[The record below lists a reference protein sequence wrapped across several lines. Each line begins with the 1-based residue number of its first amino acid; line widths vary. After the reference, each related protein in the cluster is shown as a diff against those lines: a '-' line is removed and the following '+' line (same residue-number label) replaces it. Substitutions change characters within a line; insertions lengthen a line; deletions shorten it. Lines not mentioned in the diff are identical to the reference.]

1 VHDRRARRLEIDQLQ
16 YLRLCQLDR
25 AYVFDETPH
34 ALSLLRSR
42 RRGAQRF
49 VTLQFRRERVVRL
62 RVSRHR
68 AGFTRAFAQQVQGF
82 EVGEQP
88 AREGDDAHVVV
99 VVSSPRPRPRAPES
113 RTDDDDDDVGWLVAF
128 SLLETLYEYTVWIH
142 QQKAFSA
149 ALATP
154 DADAIRIARRKSRA
168 RRVVVF
174 VVVVVVSQSMSSS
187 RAASLRRE
195 FSRWSVEQLRDYLEA
210 RDVDVTSLRTV
221 SARVEAC
228 VASELAE
235 DDDDDAGD
243 RRGGDG
249 DDEVDPLDA
258 FMAGLDDARATTQP
272 QSREETTQPQSRGR
286 DAEDDEG
293 FERMVMMMDAR
304 SKPVPGR
311 GRRSG
316 GRGCGGREEDADVYA
331 AAAAAVAKEDGDGND
346 RRREGIETMTKVD
359 HATVSYEAFKRQTY
373 VAPKDLAGLTADEV
387 RLRREALDVR
397 VEGCDLAPVTRFGQ
411 GGALD
416 VDTLKAL
423 KRLNFETPTGI
434 QAQSLPVIMSGRDA
448 LAVAKTGSGK
458 TLAFLLPA
466 LAQISR
472 QRRAEK
478 FEGPIA
484 LILAPTRELTM
495 QISNEAA
502 KLCKNSSVR
511 TSAIFG
517 GVGKTEQF
525 KHLRNGV
532 ELLIGTPGRLIDI
545 FTMKNAPTLRRVT
558 YLALDEADRML
569 DMGFERAVRSIS
581 QAVRPDRQCVM
592 FSATMPARVKRL
604 VRDVLSNDY
613 ATITVG
619 QVGVANEDVRQIVQ
633 VFGDDAMRAEWFF
646 SRLNEFIDQGQVLVF
661 VNHKSSVEELTLD
674 LARRGI
680 KTVGLHGDMDQAER
694 LDVMKSFKAE
704 LSHVLVATDVAAR
717 GLDIESIKTVINY
730 HAARDMST
738 HVHRVGRTGR
748 SGALDGCAYTLLTPR
763 DSGKFAQQLERNLS
777 DAGQQVPL
785 DLKALARGTYKRPR
799 EGNEGAG
806 AYERFGRG
814 KIGGR
819 GVGFVGEPL
828 RREQSFGGGRGR
840 GTPAATPSADF
851 TAVPPPLV
859 PPSAPPP
866 PPPGM
871 VNAMVAQARARAE
884 EIAKQFAP
892 PNPPNPPPPPAQQNT
907 AANAAVA
914 AARAIAERLAAQDPN
929 K

>member
-1 VHDRRARRLEIDQLQ
+1 M
-16 YLRLCQLDR
+16 
-25 AYVFDETPH
+25 
-34 ALSLLRSR
+34 SR
-42 RRGAQRF
+42 
-49 VTLQFRRERVVRL
+49 E
-62 RVSRHR
+62 
-68 AGFTRAFAQQVQGF
+68 
-82 EVGEQP
+82 
-88 AREGDDAHVVV
+88 
-99 VVSSPRPRPRAPES
+99 
-113 RTDDDDDDVGWLVAF
+113 
-128 SLLETLYEYTVWIH
+128 
-142 QQKAFSA
+142 
-149 ALATP
+149 
-154 DADAIRIARRKSRA
+154 
-168 RRVVVF
+168 
-174 VVVVVVSQSMSSS
+174 
-187 RAASLRRE
+187 ASLRRE
-195 FSRWSVEQLRDYLEA
+195 FSRWSVEQLDDFLSL
-210 RDVDVTSLRTV
+210 RDVVVTSLRTV
-221 SARVEAC
+221 SAKVEAC
-228 VASELAE
+228 VAAELAE
-235 DDDDDAGD
+235 DDDEATGNGEDA
-243 RRGGDG
+243 
-249 DDEVDPLDA
+249 DEVDPLDA
-258 FMAGLDDARATTQP
+258 FMAGLDESTTQ
-272 QSREETTQPQSRGR
+272 QTQLTKPHHSSRGQ
-286 DAEDDEG
+286 DEDDEG

-304 SKPVPGR
+304 SKPMPGR
-311 GRRSG
+311 GKRSG
-316 GRGCGGREEDADVYA
+316 GRGCGGGREEDADVYA
-331 AAAAAVAKEDGDGND
+331 AAAALAKEVDDGNE
-346 RRREGIETMTKVD
+346 RRREGIETMSKVD
-359 HATVSYEAFKRQTY
+359 HASVSYETFKRQTY
-373 VAPKDLAGLTADEV
+373 VAPKELAGLTADEV
-387 RLRREALDVR
+387 RLRREALDVH

-569 DMGFERAVRSIS
+569 DMGFERAVCSIS
-581 QAVRPDRQCVM
+581 QAIRPDRQCVM

-604 VRDVLSNDY
+604 VRDVLSNDH

-633 VFGDDAMRAEWFF
+633 VFGDDAKRAEWFF

-799 EGNEGAG
+799 EGYEAAG
-806 AYERFGRG
+806 AHGRFGRG

-819 GVGFVGEPL
+819 GIGFVGAPS
-828 RREQSFGGGRGR
+828 QSFGGGRGR
-840 GTPAATPSADF
+840 GAPSATPSADF
-851 TAVPPPLV
+851 TAVPPPV
-859 PPSAPPP
+859 APPSVAPPP
-866 PPPGM
+866 PPGA

-884 EIAKQFAP
+884 AIAKQFAP
-892 PNPPNPPPPPAQQNT
+892 PNPPNPPPPPPPTQENA

>member
-1 VHDRRARRLEIDQLQ
+1 M
-16 YLRLCQLDR
+16 
-25 AYVFDETPH
+25 
-34 ALSLLRSR
+34 SR
-42 RRGAQRF
+42 
-49 VTLQFRRERVVRL
+49 
-62 RVSRHR
+62 
-68 AGFTRAFAQQVQGF
+68 
-82 EVGEQP
+82 EV
-88 AREGDDAHVVV
+88 
-99 VVSSPRPRPRAPES
+99 
-113 RTDDDDDDVGWLVAF
+113 
-128 SLLETLYEYTVWIH
+128 
-142 QQKAFSA
+142 
-149 ALATP
+149 
-154 DADAIRIARRKSRA
+154 
-168 RRVVVF
+168 
-174 VVVVVVSQSMSSS
+174 
-187 RAASLRRE
+187 SLRRE
-195 FSRWSVEQLRDYLEA
+195 FSRWSVEQLDDFLSL
-210 RDVDVTSLRTV
+210 RDVDVTPLRTV
-221 SARVEAC
+221 SAKVEAC
-228 VASELAE
+228 VAAELAE
-235 DDDDDAGD
+235 DDDDDDPAKAN
-243 RRGGDG
+243 GGDE
-249 DDEVDPLDA
+249 DEVDPLDA
-258 FMAGLDDARATTQP
+258 FMAGLDEPTTTQP
-272 QSREETTQPQSRGR
+272 TTQPHQRSRGR
-286 DAEDDEG
+286 DEEDDEG

-316 GRGCGGREEDADVYA
+316 GRGCGGGGREEDEDVYA
-331 AAAAAVAKEDGDGND
+331 AAAAAVAKEDGDGNE
-346 RRREGIETMTKVD
+346 RRREGIETMSTVD
-359 HATVSYEAFKRQTY
+359 HASVSYEAFKRQTY
-373 VAPKDLAGLTADEV
+373 VAPKELSGLMADEV

-434 QAQSLPVIMSGRDA
+434 QAQSLPVIMSGRDV

-581 QAVRPDRQCVM
+581 QAIRPDRQCVM

-604 VRDVLSNDY
+604 VRDVLSNDH

-633 VFGDDAMRAEWFF
+633 VFGDDAKRAEWFF

-704 LSHVLVATDVAAR
+704 LAHVLVATDVAAR

-799 EGNEGAG
+799 EGNEGTG
-806 AYERFGRG
+806 AHGRFGRG

-819 GVGFVGEPL
+819 GIGFVGVPS
-828 RREQSFGGGRGR
+828 QSFGGGRGR
-840 GTPAATPSADF
+840 GAPSATPSADF
-851 TAVPPPLV
+851 TAVPPPV
-859 PPSAPPP
+859 APSSAPPP
-866 PPPGM
+866 PPPPPGA

-884 EIAKQFAP
+884 AIAKQFAP
-892 PNPPNPPPPPAQQNT
+892 PNPPNPPPPPPAQENA

>member
-1 VHDRRARRLEIDQLQ
+1 M
-16 YLRLCQLDR
+16 
-25 AYVFDETPH
+25 
-34 ALSLLRSR
+34 SR
-42 RRGAQRF
+42 
-49 VTLQFRRERVVRL
+49 E
-62 RVSRHR
+62 
-68 AGFTRAFAQQVQGF
+68 
-82 EVGEQP
+82 
-88 AREGDDAHVVV
+88 
-99 VVSSPRPRPRAPES
+99 
-113 RTDDDDDDVGWLVAF
+113 
-128 SLLETLYEYTVWIH
+128 
-142 QQKAFSA
+142 
-149 ALATP
+149 
-154 DADAIRIARRKSRA
+154 
-168 RRVVVF
+168 
-174 VVVVVVSQSMSSS
+174 
-187 RAASLRRE
+187 ASLRRE
-195 FSRWSVEQLRDYLEA
+195 FSRWSVEQLDDFLSL

-221 SARVEAC
+221 SAKVEAC
-228 VASELAE
+228 VTAELAE
-235 DDDDDAGD
+235 DDDDDDPAKAN
-243 RRGGDG
+243 GGDE
-249 DDEVDPLDA
+249 DEVDPLDA
-258 FMAGLDDARATTQP
+258 FMAGLDEPTTTQQTTQP
-272 QSREETTQPQSRGR
+272 TTQPHQRSRGR
-286 DAEDDEG
+286 DEEDDEG

-316 GRGCGGREEDADVYA
+316 GRGCGGGGREEDEDVYA
-331 AAAAAVAKEDGDGND
+331 AAAAAVAKEDGDGNE
-346 RRREGIETMTKVD
+346 RRREGIETMSKVD
-359 HATVSYEAFKRQTY
+359 HASVSYEAFKRQTY
-373 VAPKDLAGLTADEV
+373 VAPKELAGLTADEV

-581 QAVRPDRQCVM
+581 QAIRPDRQCVM

-604 VRDVLSNDY
+604 VRDVLSNDH

-633 VFGDDAMRAEWFF
+633 VFGDDAKRAEWFF

-674 LARRGI
+674 LAQRGI

-704 LSHVLVATDVAAR
+704 LAHVLVATDVAAR

-799 EGNEGAG
+799 EGNEGTG
-806 AYERFGRG
+806 AHGRFGRG

-819 GVGFVGEPL
+819 GIGFVGAPS
-828 RREQSFGGGRGR
+828 QSFGGGRGR
-840 GTPAATPSADF
+840 GAPSATPSADF
-851 TAVPPPLV
+851 TAVPPPV
-859 PPSAPPP
+859 APSSAPPP
-866 PPPGM
+866 PPPPPGA

-884 EIAKQFAP
+884 AIAKQFAP
-892 PNPPNPPPPPAQQNT
+892 PNPPNPPPPPPTQENA
-907 AANAAVA
+907 AANAVA

>member
-1 VHDRRARRLEIDQLQ
+1 M
-16 YLRLCQLDR
+16 
-25 AYVFDETPH
+25 
-34 ALSLLRSR
+34 SR
-42 RRGAQRF
+42 
-49 VTLQFRRERVVRL
+49 E
-62 RVSRHR
+62 
-68 AGFTRAFAQQVQGF
+68 
-82 EVGEQP
+82 
-88 AREGDDAHVVV
+88 
-99 VVSSPRPRPRAPES
+99 
-113 RTDDDDDDVGWLVAF
+113 
-128 SLLETLYEYTVWIH
+128 
-142 QQKAFSA
+142 
-149 ALATP
+149 
-154 DADAIRIARRKSRA
+154 
-168 RRVVVF
+168 
-174 VVVVVVSQSMSSS
+174 
-187 RAASLRRE
+187 ASLRRE
-195 FSRWSVEQLRDYLEA
+195 FSRWSVEQLDDFLSL

-221 SARVEAC
+221 SAKVEAC
-228 VASELAE
+228 VAAELAE
-235 DDDDDAGD
+235 DDDDDDPAKAN
-243 RRGGDG
+243 GGDE
-249 DDEVDPLDA
+249 DEVDPLDA
-258 FMAGLDDARATTQP
+258 FMAGLDEPTTQQTTQP
-272 QSREETTQPQSRGR
+272 TTQPHQRSRGR
-286 DAEDDEG
+286 DEEDDEG
-293 FERMVMMMDAR
+293 FERMMMMMDAR

-316 GRGCGGREEDADVYA
+316 GRGCGGGGREEDEDVYA
-331 AAAAAVAKEDGDGND
+331 AAAAAVAKEDGDGNE
-346 RRREGIETMTKVD
+346 RRREGIETMSKVD
-359 HATVSYEAFKRQTY
+359 HASVSYEAFKRQTY
-373 VAPKDLAGLTADEV
+373 VAPKELAGLTADEV

-581 QAVRPDRQCVM
+581 QAIRPDRQCVM

-604 VRDVLSNDY
+604 VRDVLSNDC

-619 QVGVANEDVRQIVQ
+619 QVGVANEDVIQIVQ
-633 VFGDDAMRAEWFF
+633 VFGDDAKRAEWFF

-704 LSHVLVATDVAAR
+704 LAHVLVATDVAAR

-763 DSGKFAQQLERNLS
+763 NSGKFAQQLERNLS

-799 EGNEGAG
+799 EGNEGTG
-806 AYERFGRG
+806 AHGRFGRG

-819 GVGFVGEPL
+819 GIGFVGAPS
-828 RREQSFGGGRGR
+828 QSFGGGRGR
-840 GTPAATPSADF
+840 GAPSATPSADF
-851 TAVPPPLV
+851 TAVPPPVAPSSV
-859 PPSAPPP
+859 PPPPP
-866 PPPGM
+866 PPPGA

-884 EIAKQFAP
+884 AIAKQFAP
-892 PNPPNPPPPPAQQNT
+892 PNPPNPPPPPPAQENA

>member
-1 VHDRRARRLEIDQLQ
+1 M
-16 YLRLCQLDR
+16 
-25 AYVFDETPH
+25 
-34 ALSLLRSR
+34 SR
-42 RRGAQRF
+42 
-49 VTLQFRRERVVRL
+49 E
-62 RVSRHR
+62 
-68 AGFTRAFAQQVQGF
+68 
-82 EVGEQP
+82 
-88 AREGDDAHVVV
+88 
-99 VVSSPRPRPRAPES
+99 
-113 RTDDDDDDVGWLVAF
+113 
-128 SLLETLYEYTVWIH
+128 
-142 QQKAFSA
+142 
-149 ALATP
+149 
-154 DADAIRIARRKSRA
+154 
-168 RRVVVF
+168 
-174 VVVVVVSQSMSSS
+174 
-187 RAASLRRE
+187 ASLRRE
-195 FSRWSVEQLRDYLEA
+195 FSRWSVEQLDDFLSL

-221 SARVEAC
+221 SAKVEAC
-228 VASELAE
+228 VTAELAE
-235 DDDDDAGD
+235 DDDDDDPAKAN
-243 RRGGDG
+243 GGDE
-249 DDEVDPLDA
+249 DEVDPLDA
-258 FMAGLDDARATTQP
+258 FMAGLDEPTTTQQTTQP
-272 QSREETTQPQSRGR
+272 TTQPHQRSRGR
-286 DAEDDEG
+286 DEEDDEG

-316 GRGCGGREEDADVYA
+316 GRGCGGGGREEDEDVYA
-331 AAAAAVAKEDGDGND
+331 AAAAAVAKEDGDGNE
-346 RRREGIETMTKVD
+346 RRREGIETMSKVD
-359 HATVSYEAFKRQTY
+359 HASVSYEAFKRQTY
-373 VAPKDLAGLTADEV
+373 VAPKELAGLTADEV

-581 QAVRPDRQCVM
+581 QAIRPDRQCVM

-604 VRDVLSNDY
+604 VRDVLSNDH

-633 VFGDDAMRAEWFF
+633 VFGDDAKRAEWFF

-674 LARRGI
+674 LAQRGI

-704 LSHVLVATDVAAR
+704 LAHVLVATDVAAR

-799 EGNEGAG
+799 EGNEGTG
-806 AYERFGRG
+806 AHGRFGRG

-819 GVGFVGEPL
+819 GIGFVGAPS
-828 RREQSFGGGRGR
+828 QSFGGGRGR
-840 GTPAATPSADF
+840 GAPSATPSADF
-851 TAVPPPLV
+851 TAVPPPV
-859 PPSAPPP
+859 APSSAPPP
-866 PPPGM
+866 PPPPPGA

-884 EIAKQFAP
+884 AIAKQFAP
-892 PNPPNPPPPPAQQNT
+892 PNPPNPPPPPPTQENA